1 MNNILRKAVEYL
13 SLISITGLMMFFV
26 LKLSLGKFSDL
37 TEINK
42 SIKSVEKITNTL
54 KEDQDSI
61 LIKIHNLEKTQDV
74 LVKGIQ
80 KNNNLLKSNNSELT
94 KLRRQYW
101 SLSKSR
107 YVSQPTSR
115 VTTSPKPKK
124 VSPPVSS
131 RYSKKPGIEFLDS
144 VFYKRLKADK

>member
-1 MNNILRKAVEYL
+1 MNNILKKAVEYL

-37 TEINK
+37 SEINK
-42 SIKSVEKITNTL
+42 SIKSVEKVTNTL

-61 LIKIHNLEKTQDV
+61 LIKINNLEKTQEF

-80 KNNNLLKSNNSELT
+80 KNNNLLKSNNAELT
-94 KLRRQYW
+94 KLRKQYW

-107 YVSQPTSR
+107 YVSQPVSK
-115 VTTSPKPKK
+115 SPTRSK
-124 VSPPVSS
+124 VQPISY
-131 RYSKKPGIEFLDS
+131 RYATKPGIDFLDS

>member
-101 SLSKSR
+101 SLS
-107 YVSQPTSR
+107 QPTSR

>member
-1 MNNILRKAVEYL
+1 MNNILKKAVEYL

-37 TEINK
+37 SEINK
-42 SIKSVEKITNTL
+42 SIKSVEKVTNTL

-61 LIKIHNLEKTQDV
+61 LIKINKLEKTQES

-80 KNNNLLKSNNSELT
+80 KNNNLLKSNNAELT
-94 KLRRQYW
+94 KLRKQYW

-107 YVSQPTSR
+107 YVSQPVSKTSTR
-115 VTTSPKPKK
+115 SK
-124 VSPPVSS
+124 VQPVSY
-131 RYSKKPGIEFLDS
+131 RNTTKPGIDFLDS